1 MGRADLYPRA
11 KREDRTADGIT
22 FDSKREMVR
31 YYELKTLLGAK
42 QISGLKCH
50 TKFTFRVGPDS
61 MIVGTYKADFVYFD
75 KKGNVVIEDVK
86 AWRRTPKLRKLVPI
100 VGRDYGIKKRLMK
113 ALFNLDVQE
122 V

>member
-1 MGRADLYPRA
+1 VGRGDLYPRA
-11 KREDRTADGIT
+11 KREDRTADGIV

-50 TKFTFRVGPDS
+50 VKFTFRVGPES
-61 MIVGTYKADFVYFD
+61 MIVGSYKPDFVYFD
-75 KKGNVVIEDVK
+75 KAGSVVIEDVK
-86 AWRRTPKLRKLVPI
+86 AWRRTPKLRKLRPV
-100 VGRDYGIKKRLMK
+100 VNREYGIKKKLMK
-113 ALFNLDVQE
+113 ALFNLDVRE